1 MRFFDAKWLRKHICL
16 KLDKPTLLSAT
27 RKQSL
32 QKREHFNWSLCRY
45 SNSPGLHNIA
55 WRFAMQNIITSLAFT
70 QNFLHYNNTSN
81 HLPLCIY
88 VVVIGKTHMFC
99 QWLYCKLLFFYL
111 TLLHAHKYSTVWHW
125 QTVDSLINLHK
136 KNLNELTFYKNKWTY
151 SVPLVSVPFLL
162 TFTHLHGP

>member
-1 MRFFDAKWLRKHICL
+1 MQNDCANISALNLTNQPCSLLRASNHCK
-16 KLDKPTLLSAT
+16 T

-32 QKREHFNWSLCRY
+32 QKREHFNLPLCRY
-45 SNSPGLHNIA
+45 SNSSGLHNIA

-81 HLPLCIY
+81 HLPTCIY

-99 QWLYCKLLFFYL
+99 QWLYCKLLFSYL
-111 TLLHAHKYSTVWHW
+111 TLLHANKYSTVWHW
-125 QTVDSLINLHK
+125 QTVELNLHK
-136 KNLNELTFYKNKWTY
+136 KSEWTNIYENKSTY
-151 SVPLVSVPFLL
+151 SVTIVSVPFLL